1 MTERIPAKDYAKVV
15 RGVSNNKAQ
24 PLKTVD
30 GYFGSKGEHR
40 RFQELKL
47 LEKAGAIKD
56 LKLRTKFPIV
66 VNGVHIKVYTADF
79 TYFDVKENQI
89 TIEDHKGRRYREWIL
104 TKKLLRALYPEW
116 RVIETS

>member
-1 MTERIPAKDYAKVV
+1 MTRRIDAKDYAKVV

-24 PLKTVD
+24 PLRTKD

-40 RFQELKL
+40 RFEQLKL
-47 LEKAGAIKD
+47 LQLGGAIRD
-56 LKLRTKFPIV
+56 LRLRHKFPID
-66 VNGVHIKVYTADF
+66 VNGVRIKVYTADF

-104 TKKLLRALYPEW
+104 TKKLLRALYPQW
-116 RVIETS
+116 RVIES